1 MKTLIPMNEFGL
13 MADTKGLVRV
23 DSRFVAERL
32 GKEHKHVLRDIRN
45 LLDTIEDP
53 DFRESNFGLSK
64 YVSEQ
69 GHKKPCYLLTRDAF
83 TLLVM
88 GYNSKEAIAFKIAYI
103 ARFNAMEHQLKTL
116 QHNREMH
123 PQLMEAIRMAQE
135 DPKPYHYSNELNM
148 LNRIVIGMTA
158 KQFREKH
165 GLDKDEPIRPHM
177 TTEQL
182 ELMDRLQ
189 QIDCGLVLSIPDYH
203 QRQAKLEW
211 VAAQLKAA

>member
-23 DSRFVAERL
+23 DSRFVAEKL
-32 GKEHKHVLRDIRN
+32 GKEHNHVLRDIRN
-45 LLDTIEDP
+45 LIANIDDKDYIL
-53 DFRESNFGLSK
+53 SNFGQCNYTNEK
-64 YVSEQ
+64 GTRQ
-69 GHKKPCYLLTRDAF
+69 PCYLLTRDAF

-88 GYNSKEAIAFKIAYI
+88 GYNSKEAIDFKIAYI
-103 ARFNAMEHQLKTL
+103 ARFNAMEHQLKAL
-116 QHNREMH
+116 QDNREMH

-177 TTEQL
+177 TTDQL

-211 VAAQLKAA
+211 VAEQLKAA